1 MTVLSA
7 VSRKSVAIGRGTE
20 DGDRAPL
27 MPPTSSLP
35 KSSFASPSCVVIDA
49 VTDAAMARVM
59 VRLSLLRR
67 CTSSA
72 WDLRVVGVADD
83 VEAAGI
89 SPGVARA
96 AFRCASCSWR
106 FRVVEPDD
114 HVVAKGTALFDCLDS
129 SISEPDKTTETPP
142 AGGSG
147 PPDCWPSSDI
157 AITTTSRPVI
167 KVLEK
172 ATLEEVVLDEVTA
185 VLRADEET
193 ALRVKRSAPDAL
205 IDDDDDDD
213 DDDGLVYVTMIL
225 AEGGRLVEL
234 VTDEK

>member
-1 MTVLSA
+1 M
-7 VSRKSVAIGRGTE
+7 
-20 DGDRAPL
+20 
-27 MPPTSSLP
+27 
-35 KSSFASPSCVVIDA
+35 
-49 VTDAAMARVM
+49 
-59 VRLSLLRR
+59 
-67 CTSSA
+67 
-72 WDLRVVGVADD
+72 
-83 VEAAGI
+83 
-89 SPGVARA
+89 
-96 AFRCASCSWR
+96 
-106 FRVVEPDD
+106 
-114 HVVAKGTALFDCLDS
+114 
-129 SISEPDKTTETPP
+129 
-142 AGGSG
+142 
-147 PPDCWPSSDI
+147 
-157 AITTTSRPVI
+157 I